1 MNPLL
6 AVCQRVSRVFAWAG
20 GALLMCSAAL
30 ISLDVVFRSLFKVTM
45 FESFELST
53 YAFAIATAFGLSY
66 ALFSRAH
73 IRIEVAYNLMP
84 VKARGLLD
92 VMAYVVLAAV
102 ACVLVYWCAMGVLGN
117 AQSGARSN
125 SALAVP
131 LVLPQG
137 LWLAGLVWFAV
148 VAMLCAA
155 VGAWTLL
162 RHGAQPANRLLG
174 VASLQ
179 EEIEASAP
187 DLPRQGGQGAA
198 SKTETATC

>member
-6 AVCQRVSRVFAWAG
+6 SACNRVSRVFAWAG
-20 GALLMCSAAL
+20 GALLLCSAAL
-30 ISLDVVFRSLFKVTM
+30 ISLDVIFRSLFKATL

-73 IRIEVAYNLMP
+73 IRIEVAYNLLP
-84 VKARGLLD
+84 LKARAVLD
-92 VMAYVVLAAV
+92 VGAYVLLAAV
-102 ACVLVYWCAMGVLGN
+102 ACVLLYWCAMGVLGN

-125 SALAVP
+125 SSLAVP

-137 LWLAGLVWFAV
+137 LWLAGIAWFAL
-148 VAMLCAA
+148 VAVLSAG

-162 RHGAQPANRLLG
+162 RHGAGPANRLLG
-174 VASLQ
+174 VASLK

-187 DLPRQGGQGAA
+187 DLPRHSGPR
-198 SKTETATC
+198 TTTDRDPTC

>member
-6 AVCQRVSRVFAWAG
+6 DMCQRVSRGFAWAG
-20 GALLMCSAAL
+20 GALLLCSAAL
-30 ISLDVVFRSLFKVTM
+30 ISLDVVFRNLFKVTL

-66 ALFSRAH
+66 ALVSRAH
-73 IRIEVAYNLMP
+73 IRIEVAYNLLP
-84 VKARGLLD
+84 VTARAVLD
-92 VMAYVVLAAV
+92 VLVYLVLAGTTW
-102 ACVLVYWCAMGVLGN
+102 VLVYWCAMGVLSN

-125 SALAVP
+125 SSLAVP
-131 LVLPQG
+131 LVVPQG

-148 VAMLCAA
+148 VATLSAI

-162 RHGAQPANRLLG
+162 RQGAQPANRLLG

-179 EEIEASAP
+179 EEIEANAP
-187 DLPRQGGQGAA
+187 DLPKQSPQAPIRTTGAP
-198 SKTETATC
+198 